1 MNERVFNGAFDRLRQ
16 PERLERLEV
25 NRVINIISENR
36 EIKSALDIG
45 TGTAVFAEAF
55 VKNGFDVSAI
65 DLNPD
70 MIEKAKLYAPN
81 VTCKV
86 APAENI
92 PFEDNS
98 FDLVFMGLVFH
109 EVDNYEK
116 ALSEAKRVGKKVIA
130 LLEWDYV
137 LEEVG
142 PPVEHRVNPEVIKDL
157 YEKLNFHS
165 FERINLNTLVLYIL
179 EI

>member
-1 MNERVFNGAFDRLRQ
+1 MNERVFNGTLDRLRQ

-25 NRVINIISENR
+25 NKVIDILRKNR
-36 EIKSALDIG
+36 EINSVIDIG
-45 TGTAVFAEAF
+45 TGTGVFAEAF
-55 VKNGFDVSAI
+55 SDIGFDVSAI
-65 DLNPD
+65 DLNPL
-70 MIEKAKLYAPN
+70 MIEEAKKYAPN
-81 VTCKV
+81 AVFKV

-109 EVDNYEK
+109 EVDSYEK
-116 ALSEAKRVGKKVIA
+116 ALSEAKRIGKQVIA
-130 LLEWDYV
+130 ILEWDYT

-142 PPVEHRVNPEVIKDL
+142 PPIEHRVDPEIIKNL
-157 YEKLNFHS
+157 YEKLHFHS

>member
-1 MNERVFNGAFDRLRQ
+1 MNERVFNGTFDKLRQ

-25 NRVINIISENR
+25 GRVINILTANR
-36 EIKSALDIG
+36 NIKTVLDIG
-45 TGTAVFAEAF
+45 TGTGVFAEEF
-55 VKNGFDVSAI
+55 YKNSFEVSAI
-65 DLNPD
+65 DLNPN
-70 MIEKAKLYAPN
+70 MIEEAKKYAPQ
-81 VTCKV
+81 VTYKV

-92 PFEDNS
+92 PFADKS

-109 EVDNYEK
+109 EVDSYEK
-116 ALSEAKRVGKKVIA
+116 TLSEAKRVSKQLIGI
-130 LLEWDYV
+130 LEWSYV

-142 PPVEHRVNPEVIKDL
+142 PPLEHRIKPEIIKEL

-179 EI
+179 EV